1 MRNRPQGQ
9 ARGAIP
15 VDSDGSCYVPAMDSA
30 LLIAVVVAVAA
41 LAVAAFAIM
50 RGSRSGTDRIAE
62 TTERLAAAQAELA
75 ARLSQIA
82 ETDAANQRN
91 LGERLQAQERIITK
105 ALEERLADVTKKV
118 GDTLQKSSAQSS
130 ETLGRLQERLAV
142 IDAAQKNITD
152 LSAQVVQ
159 LQDVLSNRHAR
170 GVFGEVQLQDIVQ
183 SALPPSAYGF
193 QVTLGNGKRA
203 DCLLRLPNPPGAIAI
218 DAKFPLESYH
228 ALRNAQ
234 DEMEKTQHRK
244 TFAADV
250 LKHVRDIADR
260 YIVPGETAESA
271 LMFLPSEAVYAEL
284 HANLPDTIEKSY
296 RARVWIVSPT
306 TLMATLNTV
315 RAVLKDASMR
325 EQAGVIQK
333 EVHGMIEDVV
343 RLDKRVESL
352 EKHFDQAERDI
363 RDIRTS
369 SDKITRK
376 AEKIQEI
383 ELGEGAGP
391 DEIAAPTAEVRRL
404 ETNAG

>member
-1 MRNRPQGQ
+1 M
-9 ARGAIP
+9 
-15 VDSDGSCYVPAMDSA
+15 DPAV
-30 LLIAVVVAVAA
+30 LIAVLVAVAA
-41 LAVAAFAIM
+41 LAIAAVAVM
-50 RGSRSGTDRIAE
+50 RSSRGGTERIAE
-62 TTERLAAAQAELA
+62 TTERLAAAQAEFA

-118 GDTLQKSSAQSS
+118 GDTLQQSS
-130 ETLGRLQERLAV
+130 TQSTETLTRLQERLAV

-234 DEMEKTQHRK
+234 DENEKTQHRK
-244 TFAADV
+244 AFAADV

-333 EVHGMIEDVV
+333 EVRAMLEDVD
-343 RLDKRVESL
+343 RLDDRVGAL
-352 EKHFDQAERDI
+352 QKHFGQVDDDLRKI
-363 RDIRTS
+363 RIST
-369 SDKITRK
+369 DKIAKRG
-376 AEKIQEI
+376 ERIEEI
-383 ELGEGAGP
+383 ELGEGAGA
-391 DEIAAPTAEVRRL
+391 DEISAPSAEIRRL